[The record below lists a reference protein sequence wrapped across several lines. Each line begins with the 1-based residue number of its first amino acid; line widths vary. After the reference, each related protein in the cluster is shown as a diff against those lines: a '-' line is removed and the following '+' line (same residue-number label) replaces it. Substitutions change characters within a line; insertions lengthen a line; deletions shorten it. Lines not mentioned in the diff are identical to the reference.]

1 MSYCDRQ
8 GLTEECPLT
17 QDKNNKYKLSHFF
30 GNGMKLIVCCFAILS
45 FAITTIL
52 ILQLVYASKSLQANN
67 GIHGAVATDYT
78 NCSQI
83 GTKILRK
90 GGNAIDAAIAATIC
104 MTVVAPHKTGLGG
117 GGCIMIYS
125 HKDKSEPLLIDFAN
139 NTVGGIFGTI
149 GMRLPAVLKGLECAH
164 ILKGVLPWNEI
175 IEPAA
180 KLARTGFVVS
190 KELEYELSNNSDYG
204 MLYGHINAGDTLIL
218 NDLADTL
225 DAVAKNGTSVLY
237 NGTLS
242 LKLLRDE
249 VKKEELLIELANY
262 KPEMST
268 AKKVSFYKH
277 SLYYPSDA
285 VDFEASINALEN
297 LKISSEIASMTET
310 MALVAQTLLHCSLRS
325 LDMIKNDEQER
336 YTGVMVMDGQDTYVS
351 VLTGLSAPLGLAHM
365 SGTGFLLDK
374 TGNDND
380 LSTLLPIIFHNEEKP
395 CELRGVLGTDD
406 TILSCQLLYHLIVRG
421 LNVSSAIE
429 HPRYYLLSDGVS
441 IENDQSHILKTILQ
455 NKSNISMPISNIDA
469 CSILKSVNAIMKHED
484 LITSHSDSR
493 GGGLASRF

>member
-117 GGCIMIYS
+117 GGCIMMYS

-225 DAVAKNGTSVLY
+225 DAVAKNGT
-237 NGTLS
+237 
-242 LKLLRDE
+242 
-249 VKKEELLIELANY
+249 
-262 KPEMST
+262 
-268 AKKVSFYKH
+268 
-277 SLYYPSDA
+277 SDA

-441 IENDQSHILKTILQ
+441 IENDQSHILQTILQ

-469 CSILKSVNAIMKHED
+469 CSILKSVNVIMKHED

>member
-17 QDKNNKYKLSHFF
+17 QDKTNKYKLSHFF

-117 GGCIMIYS
+117 GGCIMMYS
-125 HKDKSEPLLIDFAN
+125 HKDKSEPLVIDFAN

-225 DAVAKNGTSVLY
+225 DAVAKNGTS
-237 NGTLS
+237 
-242 LKLLRDE
+242 
-249 VKKEELLIELANY
+249 
-262 KPEMST
+262 
-268 AKKVSFYKH
+268 
-277 SLYYPSDA
+277 
-285 VDFEASINALEN
+285 
-297 LKISSEIASMTET
+297 
-310 MALVAQTLLHCSLRS
+310 
-325 LDMIKNDEQER
+325 DEQER

-469 CSILKSVNAIMKHED
+469 CSILKSVNAIMKYED

>member
-17 QDKNNKYKLSHFF
+17 QDKNNKCKLSHFF
-30 GNGMKLIVCCFAILS
+30 GGGMKLIVCCFAVLS

-52 ILQLVYASKSLQANN
+52 ILQLVYASKLL
-67 GIHGAVATDYT
+67 
-78 NCSQI
+78 QI

-90 GGNAIDAAIAATIC
+90 GGNAIDAAIAATVC

-117 GGCIMIYS
+117 GGCMMLYS
-125 HKDKSEPLLIDFAN
+125 HKDKSEPLVINFAN

-149 GMRLPAVLKGLECAH
+149 GMRLPAVLKGLEFAH
-164 ILKGVLPWNEI
+164 VLKGVLPWNEI

-204 MLYGHINAGDTLIL
+204 MLYGHINAGGILKL

-225 DAVAKNGTSVLY
+225 DAVAKNGTIVLY

-249 VKKEELLIELANY
+249 VKKEELLLQLAHY

-268 AKKVSFYKH
+268 AKKISFYKH
-277 SLYYPSDA
+277 LLYYPSGA
-285 VDFEASINALEN
+285 FDFESSITALEN
-297 LKISSEIASMTET
+297 LKISPEIASKTET
-310 MALVAQTLLHCSLRS
+310 MALVAQTLLHSNLRT
-325 LDMIKNDEQER
+325 LEMIKNVEEER

-365 SGTGFLLDK
+365 TGTGFLLDK
-374 TGNDND
+374 TNNDND
-380 LSTLLPIIFHNEEKP
+380 LSTLLPIIFHNEEKS

-406 TILSCQLLYHLIVRG
+406 TILSSQLLYHLIVRG

-441 IENDQSHILKTILQ
+441 IENDQLHILKTVLQ
-455 NKSNISMPISNIDA
+455 NKSTSISNIDA
-469 CSILKSVNAIMKHED
+469 SSISKSVNAIIKHED

>member
-17 QDKNNKYKLSHFF
+17 QDKTNKCKLSHCC
-30 GNGMKLIVCCFAILS
+30 GGGMKLIVCCFAILS

-52 ILQLVYASKSLQANN
+52 ILQLVYASNLLQAN
-67 GIHGAVATDYT
+67 GSIHGAVATDYT

-90 GGNAIDAAIAATIC
+90 GGNAIDAAIAATVC

-117 GGCIMIYS
+117 GGYMILYS
-125 HKDKSEPLLIDFAN
+125 HKDKSEPLVINFAN

-149 GMRLPAVLKGLECAH
+149 GIRLPAVLKGLELAH
-164 ILKGVLPWNEI
+164 VLKGILPWNEL

-180 KLARTGFVVS
+180 KLAREGFVVS

-204 MLYGHINAGDTLIL
+204 VLYGHINAGDILKL

-225 DAVAKNGTSVLY
+225 DTVAQNGTIVLY

-249 VKKEELLIELANY
+249 VKKDELLIQLANY
-262 KPEMST
+262 EPEISV

-277 SLYYPSDA
+277 SLYFPSG
-285 VDFEASINALEN
+285 VFDFETSINALEN
-297 LKISSEIASMTET
+297 LKISFEMASKTET
-310 MALVAQTLLHCSLRS
+310 MALVAQTLLHSNQRS
-325 LDMIKNDEQER
+325 LDVIKNVEQER

-351 VLTGLSAPLGLAHM
+351 VLTGLSAPLGLIHM
-365 SGTGFLLDK
+365 TGTGFLLDK

-406 TILSCQLLYHLIVRG
+406 TILSSQLLYHLIVRG
-421 LNVSSAIE
+421 LNVSTAIE
-429 HPRYYLLSDGVS
+429 HPRYYLLSDGLS
-441 IENDQSHILKTILQ
+441 IENDESHALKTVLQ
-455 NKSNISMPISNIDA
+455 IKSNLTTPISNTDA
-469 CSILKSVNAIMKHED
+469 SSISKSVNAIIKHKD